1 MLRTPSS
8 STETSPSSSPLLGP
22 VDSSPL
28 SSPQMGEC
36 SLDPPSPTNSPLSH
50 PFAGSTKAVKR
61 HPNYE
66 KKTAP
71 PITPPSTFSR
81 VAGLSR
87 NVAGARSLV
96 EDDFVVTSDCDPP
109 PHRTSR
115 YLDREERLWDE
126 ALRRPFD
133 TGIGHVD
140 LRSLAFVPLFQS
152 SNQQLKS
159 IPPSIGDLS
168 SFFNTTEISEQTM
181 FSGRNLSRV
190 NTEPSGTRSFGR
202 TQSIVDSGKQR
213 HVLQLYLS
221 GNKISSLPPELF
233 TLQNLSVLSL
243 RSNQLT
249 YLPGDIC
256 RLKNLKELNISLNR
270 LTYLPWEI
278 RDMKLDKLLLYPNPF
293 LPEPSSPFKP
303 THSGVGHRS
312 PSTRR
317 SISRVASLRRE
328 YVDNSPS
335 PSAITVSPVVITL
348 EAVPPLTE
356 LCLRLLLTPLGEG
369 PSARTVIDEYYD
381 LPLSDQWNI
390 PPHIQSILTECVPG
404 ILRSRKR
411 FSTEPLSTGGRQRS
425 ASQQGFARCANPMH
439 RSKVFIGHAAERF
452 TWERHIAGVN
462 VGGTVP
468 LRWRGCMQTC
478 LGFLDQEQYLGE
490 NAMTNMDVPLD
501 GDDAMEIDPAEVVQV
516 VQLGS
521 LGLSMDD
528 FDD

>member
-8 STETSPSSSPLLGP
+8 STATSPSSSPLLGP

-28 SSPQMGEC
+28 SSPQIGEC
-36 SLDPPSPTNSPLSH
+36 SLDPPSPKNLPLSH
-50 PFAGSTKAVKR
+50 PFAGSAKAAKR
-61 HPNYE
+61 HPSYE

-71 PITPPSTFSR
+71 PITPPSTFWR
-81 VAGLSR
+81 AAGLSR
-87 NVAGARSLV
+87 NAAGARSLV
-96 EDDFVVTSDCDPP
+96 EDDFVVSSDCDSP

-140 LRSLAFVPLFQS
+140 L

-159 IPPSIGDLS
+159 IPSSIGDLS
-168 SFFNTTEISEQTM
+168 GFFNTPEVSEQTM
-181 FSGRNLSRV
+181 FSGRSLSRV
-190 NTEPSGTRSFGR
+190 NTEPSRTRSFGR

-221 GNKISSLPPELF
+221 GNKISSLPPQLF

-303 THSGVGHRS
+303 TNSGAGHRS
-312 PSTRR
+312 LSTCR
-317 SISRVASLRRE
+317 SISRLASLRRDH
-328 YVDNSPS
+328 VDNSPS
-335 PSAITVSPVVITL
+335 PAAITVSPVVTTL

-369 PSARTVIDEYYD
+369 PSARAVIAEYYD
-381 LPLSDQWNI
+381 LPLPDQWNI
-390 PPHIQSILTECVPG
+390 PPHIHSILTECVPG
-404 ILRSRKR
+404 ILRLHKR
-411 FSTEPLSTGGRQRS
+411 FSTEPLSMGSRQRS
-425 ASQQGFARCANPMH
+425 VSQQGYARCANPKH
-439 RSKVFIGHAAERF
+439 RSNVFIGHAAERF

-478 LGFLDQEQYLGE
+478 LGFLDQDQHPGE
-490 NAMTNMDVPLD
+490 NAMANMDVPDALLD
-501 GDDAMEIDPAEVVQV
+501 DDDAMDIDPAEVVQV

-521 LGLSMDD
+521 LELSMDD